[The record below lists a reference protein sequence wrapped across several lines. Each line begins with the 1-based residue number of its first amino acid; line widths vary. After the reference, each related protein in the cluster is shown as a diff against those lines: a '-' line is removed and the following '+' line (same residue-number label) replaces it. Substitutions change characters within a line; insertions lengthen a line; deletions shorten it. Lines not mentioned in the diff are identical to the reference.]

1 MTSKP
6 LPTALT
12 EGPRCAEGNGVV
24 VVRVGQNS
32 LTKQAPGRECYGERE
47 AACFGRGQSSTF
59 DTRNGVPCYT
69 VALDV
74 QTGDAV
80 GLRMVTV
87 PVLHKELS
95 LSHTHAT
102 LKSDRNQRTDSVQ
115 SVHTAPGSSDDLI
128 MYRGYLKARAGR
140 VSDHVRSEAV
150 HGAGRSHIPVQCIGN
165 AECQP

>member
-1 MTSKP
+1 MTWKP
-6 LPTALT
+6 LRTALT

-24 VVRVGQNS
+24 VGRVGQNS
-32 LTKQAPGRECYGERE
+32 LT
-47 AACFGRGQSSTF
+47 
-59 DTRNGVPCYT
+59 NGVPCNT
-69 VALDV
+69 VALAV
-74 QTGDAV
+74 QTGDAD

-87 PVLHKELS
+87 PVLHKELY

-128 MYRGYLKARAGR
+128 MYREYLKARAGR